1 MYENEIIEVVNG
13 RVNEALNQW
22 YDAKV
27 KDLALL
33 LVEQLQSQN
42 IKIQRFELEKD
53 VKDLVLEIPEE
64 VVCK

>member
-1 MYENEIIEVVNG
+1 MYENEIIEVMNC
-13 RVNEALNQW
+13 RSNKKLRQW

-42 IKIQRFELEKD
+42 IKIQRFGLEK
-53 VKDLVLEIPEE
+53 EIQNLSLGISEE
-64 VVCK
+64 VLSK